1 MLTLPPST
9 GTEWTAPTLTEFNA
23 RDAGSVP
30 ASLVRDTRPIRADVG
45 TAAFEKTSG
54 YDMGA
59 APPLLSSSNA
69 KWHCYFWNEVQ
80 RETTGFP
87 PAPYTSHAFVAPDE
101 LLEAIAALLS
111 SSNAKWHYY
120 FWNEVQRETTGFPPA
135 PYTSHAFVVPDDL
148 SEAIA
153 DIDIVDE
160 AREEGFPSPP
170 DDLSEAIDDIDNIVD
185 EACEEGFP
193 SPPDDVIS
201 TARRLLKSL
210 HELRPK
216 RFEVYPTPEGE
227 IAIVAPGGPKRS
239 VMALCDP
246 KGEVLCMV
254 NLNGNHRRA
263 RYSDANG
270 LPDGFF
276 REALADLEGG

>member
-1 MLTLPPST
+1 MTPPASIST
-9 GTEWTAPTLTEFNA
+9 ESTAPTLMEFNA

-54 YDMGA
+54 YDIGA
-59 APPLLSSSNA
+59 APLLSSSNA

-87 PAPYTSHAFVAPDE
+87 PAPYTSHAFVVPDD
-101 LLEAIAALLS
+101 LSPDDLSEALAALQLS
-111 SSNAKWHYY
+111 SSNAKWHCY

-135 PYTSHAFVVPDDL
+135 PYTSHAFVEPDDL
-148 SEAIA
+148 SEA
-153 DIDIVDE
+153 
-160 AREEGFPSPP
+160 
-170 DDLSEAIDDIDNIVD
+170 LDDIDNIVD
-185 EACEEGFP
+185 EAREEGFP

-210 HELRPK
+210 HKLRPK

-239 VMALCDP
+239 VMALCDH